1 MVFLLHPVLWTL
13 PMVALMLT
21 EKETFK
27 CSSNHNCTC
36 YKREDSGILFADC
49 SNLNLQSA
57 PLFNDE
63 VTGIILTR
71 NNISE
76 FPLSLPRNIRYLDI
90 SRNVIETIKET
101 SLSNYKAIH
110 NISLSANGLKSIE
123 LGFFLNSK
131 SLTHLDVS
139 NNQELTL
146 EVLVNISHDLS
157 LSTSIRVLNLENV
170 QCTYGV
176 SFIIWKYHVSEK

>member
-36 YKREDSGILFADC
+36 YKREDSGIVFADC
-49 SNLNLQSA
+49 SNLKLQSA

-63 VTGIILTR
+63 VTGIILKH

-76 FPLSLPRNIRYLDI
+76 FPPYLPRDIRYLDI
-90 SRNVIETIKET
+90 SKNAIGTLKET

-131 SLTHLDVS
+131 SRTNLKY
-139 NNQELTL
+139 
-146 EVLVNISHDLS
+146 S
-157 LSTSIRVLNLENV
+157 LLFLN
-170 QCTYGV
+170 
-176 SFIIWKYHVSEK
+176 